1 MPHAAELLD
10 NVRAIVILRITRMIT
25 AVRVR

>member
-1 MPHAAELLD
+1 MPHAAEPLD
-10 NVRAIVILRITRMIT
+10 NVRDIVVLGITRMIT

>member
-1 MPHAAELLD
+1 MPHAAEPLD
-10 NVRAIVILRITRMIT
+10 NVRDIVILGITRTIT